1 MDQCDGD
8 VLSGALGREA
18 VKRLPALRRL
28 VIGLLALAFGL
39 SIRGQAAAESR
50 ADVAT
55 ETARLVPTGV
65 EATPGRYAPA
75 ASSQDA
81 EVRRRGAEIDRTV
94 AEALEDMGLSVTPSG
109 DNAPADG
116 DLPSIARDGWAFA
129 PRFELRTGGAI
140 VRIVAVS
147 PGSRVLFVREEDIE
161 GNDLTALSVRTVVMV
176 RDIVEAGR
184 NKRVE
189 RPQATE
195 PTRVHRPPPPPR
207 SSGRAVLALNSA
219 LYGGYLG
226 FATQRASGSDDS
238 RLVYPMVAL
247 GAGLGLGASLLVAD
261 EWDISEADAWYLAAG
276 AYWPGASG
284 YLIATSYGTELDH
297 RFFYGLVGATTGI
310 GLGTVALATG
320 ELGEGGAVLTH
331 SGGAF
336 GLLFGAMTEVAIEG
350 TSGETP
356 TRGMGFGTG
365 AGVLAAGI
373 AATQVDIPA
382 SRMLL
387 IDLSVSLGGLGG
399 AALASPLLFVEEPEP
414 IHTRLWLGAAAVGA
428 VTGGIVGWYA
438 TDKDGTHKE
447 GAELSGFRL
456 IPYATYDPSRLGGAT
471 MAGVMGTF

>member
-1 MDQCDGD
+1 MDQRDRD
-8 VLSGALGREA
+8 VLSVPREREA
-18 VKRLPALRRL
+18 DESLPALRRL
-28 VIGLLALAFGL
+28 ALGFCALAVAL
-39 SIRGQAAAESR
+39 TLHLRAAA
-50 ADVAT
+50 

-81 EVRRRGAEIDRTV
+81 EVRRRGAEIDGTV
-94 AEALEDMGLSVTPSG
+94 AGALEDMGLDVVPAG
-109 DNAPADG
+109 ANAPADG
-116 DLPSIARDGWAFA
+116 DLASMAAGDWAFA
-129 PRFELRTGGAI
+129 PRFELRSGGAL

-147 PGSRVLFVREEDIE
+147 PGSRVLLVREEEVE
-161 GNDLTALSVRTVVMV
+161 GNDLQALSVRTVVMV

-184 NKRVE
+184 SKRIE
-189 RPQATE
+189 RTAHTE
-195 PTRVHRPPPPPR
+195 PTRVHKPPPPPR
-207 SSGRAVLALNSA
+207 SSGRAVLALNAA

-261 EWDISEADAWYLAAG
+261 EWNISEADAWYLAAG

-284 YLIATSYGTELDH
+284 YLIAEGYGSELED
-297 RFFYGLVGATTGI
+297 RFLYGLMGATTGI

-320 ELGEGGAVLTH
+320 DLGDGGAVLTH

-336 GLLFGAMTEVAIEG
+336 GMLFGAMAEVAIEG
-350 TSGETP
+350 TSSETP

-387 IDLSVSLGGLGG
+387 LDLSVSLGGLGG
-399 AALASPLLFVEEPEP
+399 AAIGSPLLFVEDPEP
-414 IHTRLWLGAAAVGA
+414 IHTRLWLGAVTAGA
-428 VTGGIVGWYA
+428 IAGGVIGWYA
-438 TDKDGTHKE
+438 TDKDGAPKE
-447 GAELSGFRL
+447 GAELSGLRVL
-456 IPYATYDPSRLGGAT
+456 PYASYDPARRGGAS